1 MLHPTFSATVGEAAV
16 PDDVGDSEAL
26 RRAEE
31 TVARQEEVIA
41 ELREQLADERFAG
54 DLRAA
59 LSVAGIAGTLG
70 SPVSHARLLTMI
82 METAAKV
89 MDAESALLLLLDR
102 EGDELVF
109 DVTLGVDA
117 DEVKGLKMPLG
128 HGIAGLVAASGQPM
142 AISDPAGDPRVA
154 PEIVEALSYVPRS
167 ILCVPL
173 SYNDR
178 IIGTLEVLDKDGG
191 GSFDT
196 RDIEILGLFAKQA
209 AVAIMQSRTS
219 QSIGALL
226 GEVLDTTGGDR
237 DPAAA
242 RAQATSFATGV
253 EKNAAYGH
261 ARELTELLVELSAY
275 GEDEVAACLALVR
288 DFADYV
294 RARPWPGTS
303 DGAGP

>member
-1 MLHPTFSATVGEAAV
+1 V
-16 PDDVGDSEAL
+16 PNDEGGSTEAL
-26 RRAEE
+26 ARAEATIVSQANE
-31 TVARQEEVIA
+31 IE

-54 DLRAA
+54 DLREA
-59 LSVAGIAGTLG
+59 LSVAGIVGTMG

-82 METAAKV
+82 IETAAKV
-89 MDAESALLLLLDR
+89 MNAESAVLLLLDQ

-109 DVTLGVDA
+109 DVTLGVDVE
-117 DEVKGLKMPLG
+117 EVKGLKLPLG

-178 IIGTLEVLDKDGG
+178 VIGTLEVLDKDGG
-191 GSFDT
+191 ASFDT
-196 RDIEILGLFAKQA
+196 RDIETLGLFARQA

-226 GEVLDTTGGDR
+226 GEVLGPPGDDDG
-237 DPAAA
+237 DPATA
-242 RAQATSFATGV
+242 RAKATTFATGV
-253 EKNAAYGH
+253 ERNAAYGH

-275 GEDEVAACLALVR
+275 GEDEVSTCLALVR
-288 DFADYV
+288 DFADYL
-294 RARPWPGTS
+294 RARPWSGIE
-303 DGAGP
+303 GGGVR

>member
-1 MLHPTFSATVGEAAV
+1 VG
-16 PDDVGDSEAL
+16 
-26 RRAEE
+26 
-31 TVARQEEVIA
+31 TM
-41 ELREQLADERFAG
+41 
-54 DLRAA
+54 
-59 LSVAGIAGTLG
+59 G

-82 METAAKV
+82 IETAAKV
-89 MDAESALLLLLDR
+89 MNAESAVLLLLDQ

-109 DVTLGVDA
+109 DVTLGVDVE
-117 DEVKGLKMPLG
+117 EVKGLKLPLG

-178 IIGTLEVLDKDGG
+178 VIGTLEVLDKDGG
-191 GSFDT
+191 ASFDT
-196 RDIEILGLFAKQA
+196 RDIETLGLFARQA

-226 GEVLDTTGGDR
+226 GEVLGPPGDDDG
-237 DPAAA
+237 DPATA
-242 RAQATSFATGV
+242 RAKATTFATGV
-253 EKNAAYGH
+253 ERNAAYGH

-275 GEDEVAACLALVR
+275 GEDEVSTCLALVR
-288 DFADYV
+288 DFADYL
-294 RARPWPGTS
+294 RARPWSGIE
-303 DGAGP
+303 GGGVR